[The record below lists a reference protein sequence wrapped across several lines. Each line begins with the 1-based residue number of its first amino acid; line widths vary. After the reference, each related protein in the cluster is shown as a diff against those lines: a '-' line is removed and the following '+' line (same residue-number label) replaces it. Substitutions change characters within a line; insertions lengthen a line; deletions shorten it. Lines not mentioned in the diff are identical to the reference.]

1 MLAFQTREG
10 IVTKLGY
17 WKGSAMS
24 ALGQK
29 QTFAMQT
36 VMSALPSKATFAAH
50 PDGVGASTCCSS
62 ITRAGG
68 ALCVADIGRKLAS
81 RAMLN
86 MAIAVWRRKPRRVS
100 ELTPPHLNCPA
111 FNDKSM
117 IRHDYGFSHE
127 TEVEMAG

>member
-1 MLAFQTREG
+1 MNSRRFMLAFQTREG

-24 ALGQK
+24 AWVKSRHLQCK
-29 QTFAMQT
+29 
-36 VMSALPSKATFAAH
+36 PSCPLYPRKRTFAAH

-86 MAIAVWRRKPRRVS
+86 MAIAVWRMSKTASGFGISAAPS
-100 ELTPPHLNCPA
+100 ELSCLQ
-111 FNDKSM
+111 
-117 IRHDYGFSHE
+117 
-127 TEVEMAG
+127 